1 MRSSVIASVAL
12 HVAVVILAT
21 VGLPSLLKPPAPEP
35 VPLVVE
41 LVTISD
47 VTNVPTKPREP
58 EPKKEEPKPEPP
70 KPEPPKPVETP
81 PPPPTPTPPKPEPKA
96 AEAPSPPPPEPTPTP
111 KPLPKAEEPKPEPK
125 PVAPQELA
133 NTKPAK
139 KPKAPQEDFDSVLKN
154 LAKSLPQQKAEPKA
168 EKKAEP
174 KTNFDDLM
182 SKAIPS
188 NRRNIA
194 DPTKPLTMTE
204 QDAIKNI
211 FTKAMARCWNPPVG
225 AKDAKDLVVNIR
237 INLAED
243 GTVLRAAVDDSGLG
257 KSDFWRAA
265 AESARRAVLVCSP
278 FSELPRNLYPQWK
291 ESVLSFNPAEMF
303 GG

>member
-12 HVAVVILAT
+12 HVAIVILAT
-21 VGLPSLLKPPAPEP
+21 VGLPTLFKPPAPEP

-41 LVTISD
+41 LVTIAD

-70 KPEPPKPVETP
+70 KPEPAKPVEAAP
-81 PPPPTPTPPKPEPKA
+81 PPPPAPPKSEPKAAAAPPPEPVPEPKA
-96 AEAPSPPPPEPTPTP
+96 PA
-111 KPLPKAEEPKPEPK
+111 KVEEPKPEPK
-125 PVAPQELA
+125 PKAPQELT

-182 SKAIPS
+182 AKAIPS

-211 FTKAMARCWNPPVG
+211 FIKAMLRCWNPPVG

-237 INLAED
+237 VNLAED
-243 GTVLRAAVDDSGLG
+243 GTVLRATLDDTTLG

-278 FSELPRNLYPQWK
+278 FSELPRNLYPQWR
-291 ESVLSFNPAEMF
+291 ESVLNFNPAEMF

>member
-12 HVAVVILAT
+12 HVAIVILAT
-21 VGLPSLLKPPAPEP
+21 VGLPTLFKPPAPEP

-41 LVTISD
+41 LVTIAD

-70 KPEPPKPVETP
+70 KPEPAKPVEAAP
-81 PPPPTPTPPKPEPKA
+81 PPPPAPPKSEPKAAAAPPPEPVPEPKA
-96 AEAPSPPPPEPTPTP
+96 PA
-111 KPLPKAEEPKPEPK
+111 KVEEPKPEPK
-125 PVAPQELA
+125 PKAPQELT

-182 SKAIPS
+182 AKAIPS

-211 FTKAMARCWNPPVG
+211 FIKAMLRCWNPPVG

-237 INLAED
+237 VNLAED
-243 GTVLRAAVDDSGLG
+243 GTVLRATLDDSTLG

-278 FSELPRNLYPQWK
+278 FSELPRNLYPQWR
-291 ESVLSFNPAEMF
+291 ESVLNFNPAEMF

>member
-41 LVTISD
+41 LVTIAD

-58 EPKKEEPKPEPP
+58 EPKKEEPNPEPP
-70 KPEPPKPVETP
+70 KPEPATPVETP

-96 AEAPSPPPPEPTPTP
+96 AEAPPPPPPEPAPTP
-111 KPLPKAEEPKPEPK
+111 KPLPKAEEPK

-211 FTKAMARCWNPPVG
+211 FNRAMQRCWNIPAG
-225 AKDAKDLVVNIR
+225 AKDAADLI
-237 INLAED
+237 INVKVTLLPD
-243 GTVLRAAVDDSGLG
+243 GTVTNVQLADSTIG
-257 KSDFWRAA
+257 KSEFWRAA
-265 AESARRAVLVCSP
+265 ADSALRAVRICSP
-278 FSELPRNLYPQWK
+278 YSDLPRNLHDTWK
-291 ESVLSFNPAEMF
+291 NTTLTFNPREML

>member
-1 MRSSVIASVAL
+1 MRSSIIGSVAL
-12 HVAVVILAT
+12 HVSVVILAT
-21 VGLPSLLKPPAPEP
+21 VGLPSLFKPPAPEP

-41 LVTISD
+41 LVTIAD

-58 EPKKEEPKPEPP
+58 EPKKEEPKPEPV
-70 KPEPPKPVETP
+70 KPEPPKPVEAAP
-81 PPPPTPTPPKPEPKA
+81 PPPPAPPKSEPKAAAAPPPEPVPEPKA
-96 AEAPSPPPPEPTPTP
+96 PA
-111 KPLPKAEEPKPEPK
+111 KVEEPKPEPK
-125 PVAPQELA
+125 PKAPQELT

-182 SKAIPS
+182 AKAIPS
-188 NRRNIA
+188 NRRNVA

-211 FTKAMARCWNPPVG
+211 FNRAMQRCWNIPAG
-225 AKDAKDLVVNIR
+225 AKDAADLIINVKVN
-237 INLAED
+237 LLPD
-243 GTVLRAAVDDSGLG
+243 GTVTNVQLADSTFG
-257 KSDFWRAA
+257 KSEFWRAA
-265 AESARRAVLVCSP
+265 ADSAVRAVRICSP
-278 FSELPRNLYPQWK
+278 YSDLPRNLYDTWK
-291 ESVLSFNPAEMF
+291 DTTLTFNPREML